1 MSTILET
8 RGLTKRFGGVYA
20 VKGLDLSVKEG
31 EIFGLIGPNGA
42 GKSTVF
48 SMVGGFQPPTEGE
61 IVFDGSDITGD
72 PADQVSRRGI
82 ARVFQQ
88 TLLFEKLSV
97 LDNVFVG
104 CHKEYQT
111 PQWSRVLRTRAAR
124 VEEKR
129 LRAKALETVKLMGLE
144 PVQDQLAKNL
154 PHGLQRTLS
163 VALALVGQ
171 PRLLLLD
178 EPVTG
183 MNPSETKDMTR
194 LISRIRDMGITIMLV
209 EHDMKVVM
217 DICERVVV
225 IDFGEKLC
233 EGPPDKV
240 CVDEKVCEAYL
251 GKGTF
256 DAA

>member
-1 MSTILET
+1 W
-8 RGLTKRFGGVYA
+8 R
-20 VKGLDLSVKEG
+20 
-31 EIFGLIGPNGA
+31 
-42 GKSTVF
+42 
-48 SMVGGFQPPTEGE
+48 
-61 IVFDGSDITGD
+61 
-72 PADQVSRRGI
+72 
-82 ARVFQQ
+82 
-88 TLLFEKLSV
+88 
-97 LDNVFVG
+97 
-104 CHKEYQT
+104 
-111 PQWSRVLRTRAAR
+111 RVLRTRAAR
-124 VEEKR
+124 AEEKR